1 MPSVQPLFNSFA
13 SARRAFSMFQV
24 ELGEFCIA
32 STDAVDEAQ
41 MGLARDRAHACLDA
55 YFDAI
60 HESHVLQK
68 EYQRAKS

>member
-1 MPSVQPLFNSFA
+1 MPSVQPLFSSFA
-13 SARRAFSMFQV
+13 SARRAFSIYQL
-24 ELGEFCIA
+24 ELNEFCIA
-32 STDAVDEAQ
+32 SADADDAAQ

>member
-1 MPSVQPLFNSFA
+1 MPSVQPLFSSFA
-13 SARRAFSMFQV
+13 TARRAFAMFQA
-24 ELGEFCIA
+24 ELNEFVVA
-32 STDAVDEAQ
+32 SVDADDAMQ

-60 HESHVLQK
+60 HDSHVLQK

>member
-1 MPSVQPLFNSFA
+1 
-13 SARRAFSMFQV
+13 MFQT
-24 ELGEFCIA
+24 ELNEFVVA
-32 STDAVDEAQ
+32 SVDANDAMQ

-60 HESHVLQK
+60 HDSHVLQK